1 VSDTPPCGRD
11 DCPVPATRPPGLRTV
26 VLPAGTHLRRGHPRT
41 HPDPTELVP
50 GRGDT
55 RFAPLVDD
63 AGDRVSHVYLAQT
76 TFAAL
81 LESVLHDAAPPSPR
95 VRRATLERWA
105 EAGVVLTCDVRL
117 LDLRDTEL
125 ERHGIA
131 REQLVS
137 TDAIHYRC
145 TRAWAGP
152 LRGRSVGGHQTHG
165 LIWQSRQRELHA
177 AALDARPAL
186 RDLVSLHP
194 ADVAV
199 LWSPPA
205 PDTLLDRG
213 EGLGPL
219 HTGAGLRYLLD
230 LTSELGILVM

>member
-1 VSDTPPCGRD
+1 MSGTPPCGRD
-11 DCPVPATRPPGLRTV
+11 DCPVPVTRPAGLRTV
-26 VLPAGTHLRRGHPRT
+26 VLPAGTHLRRGHQRS

-63 AGDRVSHVYLAQT
+63 VGGAVSHIYLAQT
-76 TFAAL
+76 PLAAL

-105 EAGVVLTCDVRL
+105 EAGVVLTRDVRL
-117 LDLRDTEL
+117 IDLRDAEL
-125 ERHGIA
+125 ERHGIS
-131 REQLVS
+131 RGQLVS

-177 AALDARPAL
+177 AALDDRPAL

-194 ADVAV
+194 AEVAV

-205 PDTLLDRG
+205 PGTLLDRG
-213 EGLGPL
+213 RGLGPL
-219 HTGAGLRYLLD
+219 HTGAGLRYFLD

>member
-1 VSDTPPCGRD
+1 MTDTPPCGRD
-11 DCPVPATRPPGLRTV
+11 DCPVAATRPAGLRTV
-26 VLPAGTHLRRGHPRT
+26 VLPAGIHLRRGHQRS
-41 HPDPTELVP
+41 HPDPSELVP

-63 AGDRVSHVYLAQT
+63 VADPVSHVYLAQT

-81 LESVLHDAAPPSPR
+81 LESVLHDAARPSPR

-105 EAGVVLTCDVRL
+105 EAEVVLAHDVRL
-117 LDLRDTEL
+117 IDLRDPEL
-125 ERHGIA
+125 DRHGIA

-165 LIWQSRQRELHA
+165 LVWQSRQRELHA
-177 AALDARPAL
+177 AALDDRPAL

-205 PDTLLDRG
+205 PALLLDRG
-213 EGLGPL
+213 KGLGAL
-219 HTGAGLRYLLD
+219 HTGPGLRYLLD
-230 LTSELGILVM
+230 LTSELGIVVM

>member
-1 VSDTPPCGRD
+1 MSGTPACGRD
-11 DCPVPATRPPGLRTV
+11 DCPVPATRPAGLRTV
-26 VLPAGTHLRRGHPRT
+26 VLPAGTRLRHGYRRS
-41 HPDPTELVP
+41 HPDPTGLVP

-63 AGDRVSHVYLAQT
+63 VGDLVSHVHLAQT

-95 VRRATLERWA
+95 VRRATLARWA
-105 EAGVVLTCDVRL
+105 EAEVALTCDVRL
-117 LDLRDTEL
+117 FDLRDTEL

-131 REQLVS
+131 RAQLVS

-177 AALDARPAL
+177 AALDDRPAL

-199 LWSPPA
+199 VWSPPA